1 MRISDWSSDVCS
13 SDLEIAGLFHQRIA
27 ERADHLA
34 IARFAALDIL
44 GDRAAGAGEATAVEP
59 ARLEQFPQHRRHAP
73 RAVEALAQICD
84 SGLAVGEQRE
94 IVAVNGEV
102 AGGEIDAGGASHS
115 HDLRL

>member
-44 GDRAAGAGEATAVEP
+44 GDRAAGAGEAIAVEP
-59 ARLEQFPQHRRHAP
+59 ARLEQFPQHRRHATP
-73 RAVEALAQICD
+73 AVEAPPPQCAR
-84 SGLAVGEQRE
+84 GLGSDERAVGKECDR
-94 IVAVNGEV
+94 ACRFWW
-102 AGGEIDAGGASHS
+102 A
-115 HDLRL
+115 R